1 MHIFQN
7 IKTPE
12 QFRLEKE
19 IAIAKKR
26 GVSLEGYRAIK
37 KKEYEDECQR
47 IHQEELKRLGL
58 SEDEY
63 QKKEKQRLQ
72 KEKIHKYVKGAL
84 MAICIPLVLFLLYY
98 GIPYYL
104 SSTEIGKD
112 VLLIVGIT
120 FVIGLVMFYLGTP
133 VFLIIWEFLGK
144 VVGNRYLKLI
154 LGIMITILI
163 VGFLLYTCG
172 VMGDG
177 GAGTYE
183 PGKLRPDK
191 F

>member
-12 QFRLEKE
+12 QFRLEEE

-26 GVSLEGYRAIK
+26 GVSLEEYRAIK
-37 KKEYEDECQR
+37 KKEYEEECQR
-47 IHQEELKRLGL
+47 IHLEELKRLGL
-58 SEDEY
+58 SEKEY
-63 QKKEKQRLQ
+63 QKKEKQRSQ
-72 KEKIHKYVKGAL
+72 KEKILRHIKGAL
-84 MAICIPLVLFLLYY
+84 MAISVPLILFLMYY
-98 GIPYYL
+98 GIPSYL
-104 SSTEIGKD
+104 STTEIGKD
-112 VLLIVGIT
+112 VMLIVGII
-120 FVIGLVMFYLGTP
+120 FVIGLVAFYLGTP
-133 VFLIIWEFLGK
+133 VFLLIWKFLGR

-172 VMGDG
+172 AVGDG
-177 GAGTYE
+177 GTGIYE

>member
-12 QFRLEKE
+12 KFRLEEE

-26 GVSLEGYRAIK
+26 GLSLEEYRAIK
-37 KKEYEDECQR
+37 KKEYEEERQR
-47 IHQEELKRLGL
+47 IHLEELKRLGL
-58 SEDEY
+58 SEKEY

-72 KEKIHKYVKGAL
+72 KEKILRYVKGTL
-84 MAICIPLVLFLLYY
+84 MAICVPLVLFLMSY
-98 GIPYYL
+98 GIPSYL

-112 VLLIVGIT
+112 VLLIVGIL
-120 FVIGLVMFYLGTP
+120 FVIGLVALYLCAP

-144 VVGNRYLKLI
+144 VVRNRYLKLVM
-154 LGIMITILI
+154 GIMITILI

-172 VMGDG
+172 AIGDG

>member
-12 QFRLEKE
+12 KFRLEEE

-26 GVSLEGYRAIK
+26 GVSLEEYRAIK
-37 KKEYEDECQR
+37 KKEYEEECQR
-47 IHQEELKRLGL
+47 IHLEELKRLGL
-58 SEDEY
+58 SEKEY
-63 QKKEKQRLQ
+63 QKKEKQRSQ
-72 KEKIHKYVKGAL
+72 KEKILRHIKGAL
-84 MAICIPLVLFLLYY
+84 IAISVSLVLFLMYY
-98 GIPYYL
+98 GIPSCL
-104 SSTEIGKD
+104 STTEIGKD
-112 VLLIVGIT
+112 VMLIVGII
-120 FVIGLVMFYLGTP
+120 FVIGLVAFYLGTP

-144 VVGNRYLKLI
+144 IVGNRYLKLI

-172 VMGDG
+172 SVGDG
-177 GAGTYE
+177 TVGTYE